1 MGFRDRMKKN
11 KRGGGLKKRHQEK
24 PKESGGRYPTI
35 FIRDKIPEGIEFYKC
50 KEGEH
55 LADII
60 PFEAGPDMPLDES
73 NNPVTEEGDLDYVL
87 DLWVH
92 QNLGKLQN
100 PYVCP
105 YENFGKPC
113 PACEFIKGNR
123 LEKDDWSKLRAKHR
137 VIYQIWDHQTREG
150 EKKGIQIFEAAYFFM
165 EEKIDEIAKLPK
177 GGGYISFSDP
187 DSGKTLAWKRKGSG
201 KDNTQ
206 YLGHKFIDRD
216 APIPDKILN
225 KTFALDSIIKMHPS
239 YEDIEKDF
247 NHTLAKLGLLT
258 GSEDVPFDDDEPDQ
272 NAPTFD
278 DDEDNGKKGKK
289 GKGKKRKRPSDRK
302 AGADEKGDKKKK
314 KKRKRS

>member
-11 KRGGGLKKRHQEK
+11 KRSGGLKKRHQEK
-24 PKESGGRYPTI
+24 PKETSGRYPTV
-35 FIRDKIPEGIEFYKC
+35 FLRDKIPEGIEFYKC

-55 LADII
+55 LVDII
-60 PFEAGPDMPLDES
+60 PWEAGSDMPLDES
-73 NNPVTEEGDLDYVL
+73 NHPVTEEGDLDYVL
-87 DLWVH
+87 DLYVH

-105 YENFGKPC
+105 YENFGQPC

-137 VIYQIWDHQTREG
+137 VIYLVWDHQTREG
-150 EKKGIQIFEAAYFFM
+150 EKKGLQIFEAAYFFM

-187 DSGKTLAWKRKGSG
+187 DDGKTLAWKRKGSG
-201 KDNTQ
+201 QENTQ

-258 GSEDVPFDDDEPDQ
+258 KSEDVPFNDDENDEPP
-272 NAPTFD
+272 AFD
-278 DDEDNGKKGKK
+278 DEESDSGKS
-289 GKGKKRKRPSDRK
+289 GKKRKRPSDRK
-302 AGADEKGDKKKK
+302 DKSVKGEKKKKK